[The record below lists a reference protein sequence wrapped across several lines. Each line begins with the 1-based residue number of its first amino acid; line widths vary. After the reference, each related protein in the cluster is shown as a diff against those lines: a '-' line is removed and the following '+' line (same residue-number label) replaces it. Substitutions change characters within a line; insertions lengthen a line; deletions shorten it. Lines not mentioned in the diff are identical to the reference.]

1 MEEIR
6 GTEAL
11 EREILEDAR
20 KRADR
25 IIRKAEENAR
35 LLGAQT
41 EQRIKEAISA
51 LLSEYRI
58 KKRTAELE
66 MLSRLPLE
74 KARLDIL
81 YRDEILRKALQ
92 EVLASMNPRLFG
104 LWCVKR
110 LACQVDLVRKSPAKV
125 LVHGLDSETMRDIG
139 ALFRQGSSISEDGQN
154 SVMGSDSGQVLGAGQ
169 DSGMR
174 QDSELRQDSG
184 QLLRTGPNSD
194 ISIEEAPAMKVRG
207 LIVEPMDTSYRISIT
222 ENELLEWLLDEKRG
236 ELAAALF
243 GSST

>member
-81 YRDEILRKALQ
+81 YRDEMLRKALQ
-92 EVLASMNPRLFG
+92 EALASMNPRLFG

-110 LACQVDLVRKSPAKV
+110 LVCQVELVRKSPAKV

-139 ALFRQGSSISEDGQN
+139 ALFGQG
-154 SVMGSDSGQVLGAGQ
+154 
-169 DSGMR
+169 
-174 QDSELRQDSG
+174 
-184 QLLRTGPNSD
+184 SD

-207 LIVEPMDTSYRISIT
+207 LIVEPMDASYRISIT
-222 ENELLEWLLDEKRG
+222 ENDLLEWLLDEKRG
-236 ELAAALF
+236 ELA
-243 GSST
+243 

>member
-41 EQRIKEAISA
+41 EQRIKEAKAA
-51 LLSEYRI
+51 LLSEYQI

-81 YRDEILRKALQ
+81 YRDEMLRKALK
-92 EVLASMNPRLFG
+92 EALASMNPRLFG

-110 LACQVDLVRKSPAKV
+110 LVCQVELVRKSPAKV

-139 ALFRQGSSISEDGQN
+139 ALFGQG
-154 SVMGSDSGQVLGAGQ
+154 
-169 DSGMR
+169 
-174 QDSELRQDSG
+174 
-184 QLLRTGPNSD
+184 SD
-194 ISIEEAPAMKVRG
+194 ISIEEASTMKVRG
-207 LIVEPMDTSYRISIT
+207 LIVEPMDASYRISIT
-222 ENELLEWLLDEKRG
+222 ENDLLEWLLDEKRG

-243 GSST
+243 GSSD

>member
-41 EQRIKEAISA
+41 EHRIKEAKAA
-51 LLSEYRI
+51 LLSEYQI
-58 KKRTAELE
+58 KKKTAELE

-81 YRDEILRKALQ
+81 YRDEMLRKALQ
-92 EVLASMNPRLFG
+92 EALASMNPRLFG

-110 LACQVDLVRKSPAKV
+110 LACQAELVRKSPAKV

-139 ALFRQGSSISEDGQN
+139 ALFGQGSDISRDAQN
-154 SVMGSDSGQVLGAGQ
+154 SVIGRDSGQG
-169 DSGMR
+169 SG
-174 QDSELRQDSG
+174 
-184 QLLRTGPNSD
+184 

-207 LIVEPMDTSYRISIT
+207 LIVEPIDASYRISLT
-222 ENELLEWLLDEKRG
+222 ENDLLEWLLDEKRG

-243 GSST
+243 GSSD